1 MAFDE
6 KDYLHVRDWL
16 LVLMKRR
23 AQSKKA
29 CTDMVQLCMKTFMD
43 QLPSREERFNMLST
57 LRQATDGKIFL
68 EREYSQTTRDL
79 VEMYE
84 ADGKI
89 DEAAKI
95 IQEIQIETYGSL
107 ENKEKVS
114 FILYQMKLVLARQD
128 YIRTQILSRKITKR
142 GLAEEGM
149 EDLKIQY
156 YGFMV
161 RYYVHE
167 KESMD
172 TCRAYQTIYDT
183 INKASEET
191 KTKIDASGEARKSAF
206 QNFVLYLLLSPYTQD
221 KVDQLNIIESMYP
234 RELEAEPLLTKYVR
248 KFLTFELMPLQED
261 DIT

>member
-1 MAFDE
+1 
-6 KDYLHVRDWL
+6 
-16 LVLMKRR
+16 
-23 AQSKKA
+23 
-29 CTDMVQLCMKTFMD
+29 
-43 QLPSREERFNMLST
+43 
-57 LRQATDGKIFL
+57 
-68 EREYSQTTRDL
+68 
-79 VEMYE
+79 MYE

-142 GLAEEGM
+142 GLAEEGL
-149 EDLKIQY
+149 EALKIQY

-167 KESMD
+167 KESME
-172 TCRAYQTIYDT
+172 TCRAYQIIYDT
-183 INKASEET
+183 INKSSDET
-191 KTKIDASGEARKSAF
+191 KAKIDADGSARKTAF

-221 KVDQLNIIESMYP
+221 KVDQLNIIEAMYP

-261 DIT
+261 DITQQMAAFEPFQERTLHNKNHLIELIRQLVQHNLRVIEKYYSRISLERMS

>member
-1 MAFDE
+1 
-6 KDYLHVRDWL
+6 
-16 LVLMKRR
+16 
-23 AQSKKA
+23 
-29 CTDMVQLCMKTFMD
+29 
-43 QLPSREERFNMLST
+43 
-57 LRQATDGKIFL
+57 
-68 EREYSQTTRDL
+68 
-79 VEMYE
+79 MYE

-107 ENKEKVS
+107 ENKEKVA

-142 GLAEEGM
+142 GISEKGLEH
-149 EDLKIQY
+149 LKIEY
-156 YGFMV
+156 YSFMV
-161 RYYVHE
+161 RFYIHE
-167 KESMD
+167 KESME

-183 INKASEET
+183 INKADDET
-191 KTKIDASGEARKSAF
+191 KAKVDSNSEIRKNAF

-221 KVDQLNIIESMYP
+221 KVDQLNTIESLYP

-261 DIT
+261 DITS